1 MDIVERLRKVF
12 GVVVKADDCFEEDYS
27 VAREAADEIE
37 RLRQQVAD
45 LMEVIKI
52 TLNACG
58 GVIVLPE
65 HSDDGE
71 GHEYCFVCGADHD
84 EPHDDDCI
92 IPKLQAVIA
101 KATGGE

>member
-37 RLRQQVAD
+37 RLRQDNKFLNEENFDVMRKNAE
-45 LMEVIKI
+45 LVW
-52 TLNACG
+52 TLNQTIDSIDKALKILLE
-58 GVIVLPE
+58 VDMLSAE
-65 HSDDGE
+65 
-71 GHEYCFVCGADHD
+71 
-84 EPHDDDCI
+84 
-92 IPKLQAVIA
+92 QAKDLIA